1 MNPADTPVFVAEA
14 LFMAEDARNAL
25 AHALF
30 TRLGAPALTM
40 TPQAVSA
47 VHGCGVTTGLVLDLG
62 LLEATAVSVVDGYP
76 LYHTMQSTRR
86 AGAAVE
92 AEVWPSSERVRYVL
106 ICDPPLT
113 FRYTH
118 HLGQPTL
125 PVACPGG
132 PLPRVL
138 RGSLL

>member
-47 VHGCGVTTGLVLDLG
+47 
-62 LLEATAVSVVDGYP
+62 
-76 LYHTMQSTRR
+76 
-86 AGAAVE
+86 
-92 AEVWPSSERVRYVL
+92 PSPS
-106 ICDPPLT
+106 P
-113 FRYTH
+113 
-118 HLGQPTL
+118 
-125 PVACPGG
+125 
-132 PLPRVL
+132 
-138 RGSLL
+138 